1 VNADV
6 SNYQK
11 GEKGEKAVAADQK
24 NLNTKASITNIKA
37 SVENDQQENVWKL
50 AQVLGVTIK
59 MVHNTLHKDLR
70 LSKKSARWVSKLLY
84 KEMKKERVRM

>member
-1 VNADV
+1 MT
-6 SNYQK
+6 
-11 GEKGEKAVAADQK
+11 ADQK
-24 NLNTKASITNIKA
+24 NLNTKASITNITA

-59 MVHNTLHKDLR
+59 MVHATLLKDLR

-84 KEMKKERVRM
+84 EEMKKERVRM